1 MGCKVSKEWFKVIEI
16 ADLLRLSKVSIY
28 NKIKTLDND
37 VLQPLQRKE
46 KGITYYNYKIIDMIR
61 DNPINTTK
69 EETAADTTSDKYIDI
84 YISELKDEINFLKE
98 QIRNKDD
105 LILRQVKLVENDQI
119 LRRDNSPQINQLEE
133 DRSRAV
139 DEKMTTWR
147 EEHFSSEIKEIKE
160 SPLQRLKRFFKS
172 K

>member
-1 MGCKVSKEWFKVIEI
+1 MSNESKEWFKVIEI
-16 ADLLRLSKVSIY
+16 ADLLGLSKVSIY

-69 EETAADTTSDKYIDI
+69 EEAAADTTSNKYIDI
-84 YISELKDEINFLKE
+84 YISELKDEIEFLKE

-119 LRRDNSPQINQLEE
+119 LRGNNSTQINQLEE
-133 DRSRAV
+133 NRSRV
-139 DEKMTTWR
+139 IDEKMTTWR
-147 EEHFSSEIKEIKE
+147 EEHFSSDIEEIKE

>member
-1 MGCKVSKEWFKVIEI
+1 MSNESKEWFKVIEI
-16 ADLLRLSKVSIY
+16 ADLLGLSKVSIY

-61 DNPINTTK
+61 DNPVITTK
-69 EETAADTTSDKYIDI
+69 EEAAADTASDKYIDI
-84 YISELKDEINFLKE
+84 YISELKDEIEFLKE

-105 LILRQVKLVENDQI
+105 FILRQVKLIENDQI
-119 LRRDNSPQINQLEE
+119 LRGNNPTQTNQLEE
-133 DRSRAV
+133 NRSRV
-139 DEKMTTWR
+139 IDEKMTTWR
-147 EEHFSSEIKEIKE
+147 EEHFSSDIKEIKE

>member
-1 MGCKVSKEWFKVIEI
+1 VGCKVSKEWFKVIEI

-61 DNPINTTK
+61 DNPVNTTK
-69 EETAADTTSDKYIDI
+69 EEMAADTTSDKYIDI
-84 YISELKDEINFLKE
+84 YIAELKDEIKFLKE
-98 QIRNKDD
+98 QIHNKDD
-105 LILRQVKLVENDQI
+105 LILRQAKLAENEQI
-119 LRRDNSPQINQLEE
+119 LRGEKQKSIQMLEE
-133 DRSRAV
+133 SRTKEV
-139 DEKMTTWR
+139 NEKLTVWR
-147 EEHFSSEIKEIKE
+147 EQHYSSDGKEIKE
-160 SPLQRLKRFFKS
+160 NSLQRLKRFFKS